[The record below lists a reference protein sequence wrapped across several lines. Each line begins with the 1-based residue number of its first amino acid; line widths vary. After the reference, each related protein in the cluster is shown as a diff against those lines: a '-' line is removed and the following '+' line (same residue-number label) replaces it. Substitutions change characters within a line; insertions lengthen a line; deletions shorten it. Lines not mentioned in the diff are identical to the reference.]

1 MTILA
6 IETSSQWCSVAIF
19 INDTNYR
26 IKTEVANGSAS
37 QLILPW
43 VQSLLDE
50 LNISL
55 GEIDLVAVSQGPGA
69 FTGIR
74 LGVGVAQGLAESL
87 QKPLIPV
94 VSLDAIVAQ
103 HLLDKPNFKGDL
115 VVMVDARM
123 NQLYWARYQVFSS
136 NSFSRDSDVMLSEPS
151 QIDLQGVDCVLG
163 NGIDQYKGQFTQAEI
178 NLLSVEGYAN
188 ALGVAILAS
197 RITPG
202 KAYPSEQCQPL
213 YVRDKVAQTIQ
224 ERELNK
230 Q

>member
-19 INDTNYR
+19 FSDTNYR
-26 IKTEVANGSAS
+26 IKTEAAIGSAS

-87 QKPLIPV
+87 QRPLIPV

-103 HLLDKPNFKGDL
+103 YLFNKPDFKGDL
-115 VVMVDARM
+115 VVMIDARM
-123 NQLYWARYQVFSS
+123 NQLYWARYRVVSS
-136 NSFSRDSDVMLSEPS
+136 SSFTRATDVMLSEPS

-163 NGIDQYKGQFTQAEI
+163 NGIDQYKAQFPQDEI
-178 NLLSVEGYAN
+178 NLFGVEGYAS

-197 RITPG
+197 RTNLG

-224 ERELNK
+224 EREINK
-230 Q
+230 